1 MEEDEDVGASAE
13 PPTPCAS
20 FRCSLQDNYQDLER
34 FLFCESRR
42 HLVKQLKEAGGLF
55 ESLLRRP
62 EDTKIAEIIPKVLIG
77 LLREFHEKRCIARSS
92 SWQENQAR
100 SSDTEVVCDFAEL
113 DALAQFI
120 PADLS
125 PAQLDPF
132 SHLPL
137 PPIPTD
143 IVNSLDWLASN
154 PNTNFDTFFKPPSVV
169 PVPDV
174 FSDTTM
180 APFPDQRRPSELV
193 PSLPSWQETHSTA
206 NPAVVE
212 DFGSKACPVSLNSAD
227 TEVWQELCRSSTA
240 SIDTTFS
247 RSTNSYLGSE
257 ESTAETD
264 LPSSLYI

>member
-1 MEEDEDVGASAE
+1 MDDDDVAASAE

-42 HLVKQLKEAGGLF
+42 HLIKQLKEAGGLF

-92 SWQENQAR
+92 SWQENHPR
-100 SSDTEVVCDFAEL
+100 SSEMEEVSDLAEL
-113 DALAQFI
+113 DELAQFI

-143 IVNSLDWLASN
+143 IVNSLDWLASY
-154 PNTNFDTFFKPPSVV
+154 PSTNFDTFFKPPLVD
-169 PVPDV
+169 PVLEV
-174 FSDTTM
+174 FSDTNM
-180 APFPDQRRPSELV
+180 APSCDQSRPSESV
-193 PSLPSWQETHSTA
+193 PSLSLWQGMHITA
-206 NPAVVE
+206 NPVVVE
-212 DFGSKACPVSLNSAD
+212 DFGSRSCPFPRTSSD
-227 TEVWQELCRSSTA
+227 TEVW
-240 SIDTTFS
+240 
-247 RSTNSYLGSE
+247 
-257 ESTAETD
+257 
-264 LPSSLYI
+264 